1 MIEAKGLR
9 KAFEGKEV
17 LRGIDA
23 AFNPGECSLIIG
35 KSGAGKTVLMKCL
48 VGLETPDSGEVLY
61 SGRNLPDMSHKQV
74 TNLRTEMGML
84 FQNSALFD
92 NMTLYENVLFPL
104 DMFSKLKTGDRKA
117 RVKECL
123 KKVQLWDARYKYPN
137 EISGGMKKRG
147 AIARA
152 IALGPK
158 YLFCDEPT
166 SGLDPE
172 TSKVIDILLLDIT
185 RENGIVTIVNTHDM
199 NSVNNIGDKVIF
211 IHNGKKNWEG
221 KGKEIENTDNELLK
235 NFVFISRL

>member
-1 MIEAKGLR
+1 MIEAKDLKKSFG
-9 KAFEGKEV
+9 EKEV
-17 LRGIDA
+17 LRGISA
-23 AFNPGECSLIIG
+23 VFNPGECSLIIG

-48 VGLETPDSGEVLY
+48 VGLETPDNGEVLY
-61 SGRNLPDMSHKQV
+61 SGRNIVEMSRNEI
-74 TNLRTEMGML
+74 TRLRTEMGML

-92 NMTLYENVLFPL
+92 NMTLFENVMFPL
-104 DMFSKLKTGDRKA
+104 DMFSSLRKSDRKQ

-123 KKVQLWDARYKYPN
+123 SKVQLWDARYKYPN

-172 TSKVIDILLLDIT
+172 TSKVIDILLLEIT
-185 RENGIVTIVNTHDM
+185 RENGITTIVNTHDM

-211 IHNGKKNWEG
+211 VHNGQKNWEG

>member
-1 MIEAKGLR
+1 MIEAIGLK

-17 LRGIDA
+17 LKGIDA
-23 AFNPGECSLIIG
+23 VFNPGECSLIIG

-48 VGLETPDSGEVLY
+48 VGLERPDEGQVLY
-61 SGRNLPDMSHKQV
+61 SGRNLPDMSQKKV
-74 TNLRTEMGML
+74 TKLRTEMGML

-92 NMTLYENVLFPL
+92 NMTLFENVMFPL
-104 DMFSKLKTGDRKA
+104 DMFSDLKSQARKE

-123 KKVQLWDARYKYPN
+123 QKVQLWDARYKHPN

-172 TSKVIDILLLDIT
+172 TSKVIDILLLEIT
-185 RENGIVTIVNTHDM
+185 RENGITTIVNTHDM

-211 IHNGKKNWEG
+211 IHNGQKNWEG

-235 NFVFISRL
+235 NFVFISKL

>member
-1 MIEAKGLR
+1 MIEAKGVK
-9 KAFEGKEV
+9 KAFEDKEV
-17 LRGIDA
+17 LKGIDA
-23 AFNPGECSLIIG
+23 VFNPGECSLIIG

-61 SGRNLPDMSHKQV
+61 SGRNLPSLSRREV
-74 TNLRTEMGML
+74 TKLRTEMGML

-92 NMTLYENVLFPL
+92 NMTLFENVMFPL
-104 DMFSKLKTGDRKA
+104 DMFSALKAQDRKA

-123 KKVQLWDARYKYPN
+123 MKVQLWDARYKHPN

-172 TSKVIDILLLDIT
+172 TSKVIDILLLEIT

-211 IHNGKKNWEG
+211 IHKGEKNWEG

>member
-1 MIEAKGLR
+1 MIEVKGLK
-9 KAFEGKEV
+9 KAFEDKEV

-23 AFNPGECSLIIG
+23 VFNPGECSLIIG

-48 VGLETPDSGEVLY
+48 VGLETPDSGQVLY
-61 SGRNLPDMSHKQV
+61 SGRNLPEMSLKQV
-74 TNLRTEMGML
+74 TSLRTEMGML

-92 NMTLYENVLFPL
+92 NMTLFENVLFPL
-104 DMFSKLKTGDRKA
+104 EMFSSLKKSDRKQ

-123 KKVQLWDARYKYPN
+123 SKVQLWDARFKHPN

-152 IALGPK
+152 IALNPK

-172 TSKVIDILLLDIT
+172 TSKVIDKLLLDIT
-185 RENGIVTIVNTHDM
+185 RENGMTTIVNTHDM
-199 NSVNNIGDKVIF
+199 NSVSNIGDKVIF
-211 IHNGKKNWEG
+211 IHKGQKNWEG
-221 KGKEIENTDNELLK
+221 KGKEIEYTDNDLLK

>member
-1 MIEAKGLR
+1 MIETKDLKKSFG
-9 KAFEGKEV
+9 EKEV
-17 LRGIDA
+17 LRGISA
-23 AFNPGECSLIIG
+23 VFNSGECSLIIG

-48 VGLETPDSGEVLY
+48 VGLETPDNGEVLY
-61 SGRNLPDMSHKQV
+61 SGRNIVEMSRNEI
-74 TNLRTEMGML
+74 TRLRTEMGML

-92 NMTLYENVLFPL
+92 NMTLFENVMFPL
-104 DMFSKLKTGDRKA
+104 DMFSSLRKSDRKQ

-123 KKVQLWDARYKYPN
+123 SKVQLWDARYKYPN

-172 TSKVIDILLLDIT
+172 TSKVIDILLLEIT
-185 RENGIVTIVNTHDM
+185 RENGITTIVNTHDM

-211 IHNGKKNWEG
+211 VHNGQKNWEG

>member
-1 MIEAKGLR
+1 MIEVKALR
-9 KAFEGKEV
+9 KSFEDKEV
-17 LRGIDA
+17 LKGIDA
-23 AFNPGECSLIIG
+23 VFNPGECSLIIG

-61 SGRNLPDMSHKQV
+61 SGRNLVEMGQKNV
-74 TNLRTEMGML
+74 TRLRVEMGML

-92 NMTLYENVLFPL
+92 NMTLFENVMFPL
-104 DMFSKLKTGDRKA
+104 DMFSALKKRDRNQ

-123 KKVQLWDARYKYPN
+123 SKVQLWDARYKYPN

-147 AIARA
+147 AIARS

-172 TSKVIDILLLDIT
+172 TSKVIDILLLEIT

-211 IHNGKKNWEG
+211 IHNGEKNWEG